1 MLAVFQWSM
10 SFMTWVVKP
19 SCWHNFG
26 DLTMTTIAILLYPNV
41 TQLDLTGPY
50 EVLCR
55 CPDVQVHLVW
65 KDREPVFTE
74 HGMVLMPTAT
84 FDDLPQA
91 DVLCVPGGYGINE
104 LLLDEV
110 TLRYVWQVAQSAR
123 FVTAV
128 CTGSLV
134 LGAAGLLQGVG
145 ATTHWASTHLLAE
158 FGAIHTAGRVVRD
171 GRFITGGGV
180 TAGIDF
186 SLELVAALHG
196 PTVAQAIQL
205 AIEYNPAP
213 PFNAGHPDVAP
224 PDVLH
229 HIQQRIAAKQG
240 ERLALVK
247 QAASRVAQRIS
258 L

>member
-1 MLAVFQWSM
+1 
-10 SFMTWVVKP
+10 
-19 SCWHNFG
+19 
-26 DLTMTTIAILLYPNV
+26 MTTIAILLYPNV

-50 EVLCR
+50 EVLSR

-65 KDREPVFTE
+65 KSLDPVVTE
-74 HGMVLMPTAT
+74 HGMPLLPTAT

-91 DVLCVPGGYGINE
+91 DVLCVPGGYGIND
-104 LLLDEV
+104 LLVDAA
-110 TLRYVWQVAQSAR
+110 TLTYVRQVASSAR

-134 LGAAGLLQGVG
+134 LGAAGLLKGRR
-145 ATTHWASTHLLAE
+145 ATTHWASRHLLPE
-158 FGAIHTAGRVVRD
+158 FGAIITAGRVVRD
-171 GRFITGGGV
+171 GGLITGGGV

-186 SLELVAALHG
+186 ALELVAMLRND
-196 PTVAQAIQL
+196 TVAQSIQL

-213 PFNAGHPDVAP
+213 PFKAGHPDVAP
-224 PDVLH
+224 DDVVRE
-229 HIQQRIAAKQG
+229 IQRRIAARQG

-247 QAASRVAQRIS
+247 QAVAMLEQRNS